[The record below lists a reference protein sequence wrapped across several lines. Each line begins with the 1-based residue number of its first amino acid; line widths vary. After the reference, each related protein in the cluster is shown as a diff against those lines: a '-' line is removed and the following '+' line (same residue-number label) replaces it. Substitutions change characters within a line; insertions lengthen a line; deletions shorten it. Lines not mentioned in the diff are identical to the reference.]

1 MLDNKFFERVGPVAR
16 DLYRKHIFTK
26 AKDVFGKTFKGY
38 STRGSK
44 WVTMNVKDQYKKN
57 APKKGYSYAQAKQGN
72 MLRRQRS
79 KYRNSTAPVVSGDLL
94 NDFGSYFDTKDDRLQ
109 FGWSIQGAKV
119 KWLAKMGRVLTSK
132 KQALP
137 KSVINY
143 LLQAATRYVRRK
155 MKPKKSITRYKI
167 GK

>member
-1 MLDNKFFERVGPVAR
+1 
-16 DLYRKHIFTK
+16 
-26 AKDVFGKTFKGY
+26 
-38 STRGSK
+38 
-44 WVTMNVKDQYKKN
+44 
-57 APKKGYSYAQAKQGN
+57 KGYSYAQAKKGN

-79 KYRNSTAPVVSGDLL
+79 KYRNSTAPVASGDLL
-94 NDFGSYFDTKDDRLQ
+94 NDFGSHFKIKDDRLQ

-132 KQALP
+132 TQVLP

-143 LLQAATRYVRRK
+143 LLQAVTRYVKRK